1 MLKEAVT
8 LCPEEL
14 WDDTAYKN
22 RFWNIAYHALF
33 YTHLYL
39 QLNLEAFS
47 PWEKHR
53 PDSEQ
58 LQASNAYSKT
68 EILEY
73 LMVCQD
79 QAARQSPELDMD
91 GPSGFYWIPMN
102 KLELQFYNIRHLQ
115 HHTGELCERLGGM
128 GNVEVAWIGTKPV

>member
-8 LCPEEL
+8 RCPEEL

-39 QLNLEAFS
+39 QPNLEAFS

-53 PDSEQ
+53 PT
-58 LQASNAYSKT
+58 ASR
-68 EILEY
+68 
-73 LMVCQD
+73 C
-79 QAARQSPELDMD
+79 R
-91 GPSGFYWIPMN
+91 
-102 KLELQFYNIRHLQ
+102 
-115 HHTGELCERLGGM
+115 
-128 GNVEVAWIGTKPV
+128 PVMLTAKQKSWNT

>member
-1 MLKEAVT
+1 MSVNSIIQSQYQAALDMLKEAVS

-39 QLNLEAFS
+39 QPNLEAFS

-58 LQASNAYSKT
+58 MQASNAYSKT
-68 EILEY
+68 PP
-73 LMVCQD
+73 
-79 QAARQSPELDMD
+79 AAPYRRAVRAPRRDRRGRNRVDRNEAFLNPSFIQS
-91 GPSGFYWIPMN
+91 
-102 KLELQFYNIRHLQ
+102 KTH
-115 HHTGELCERLGGM
+115 
-128 GNVEVAWIGTKPV
+128 

>member
-1 MLKEAVT
+1 MSVNSIIQSQYQAALDMLKEAVS

-39 QLNLEAFS
+39 QPNLEAFS

-58 LQASNAYSKT
+58 MQASNAYSKT
-68 EILEY
+68 PPAAPYRRAMRAPRRDRAVEI
-73 LMVCQD
+73 
-79 QAARQSPELDMD
+79 
-91 GPSGFYWIPMN
+91 G
-102 KLELQFYNIRHLQ
+102 
-115 HHTGELCERLGGM
+115 
-128 GNVEVAWIGTKPV
+128 WIGMKPS